1 MDHPDKHIRK
11 TVLKELALF
20 LGLLFLGLVL
30 LPVTIFLVGQQIFG
44 EYGGAGFSG
53 FFNALGSKLREGNW
67 VAWLL
72 TLAPYLAWQTIRL
85 TRFLWRAVGAPRSG
99 GTTARS

>member
-1 MDHPDKHIRK
+1 VQYTNNPIRK

-20 LGLLFLGLVL
+20 LALLFLGLVI
-30 LPVTIFLVGQQIFG
+30 LPITIFLVGQQIFG

-53 FFNALGSKLREGNW
+53 FFNSLASKLRDGNW

-72 TLAPYLAWQTIRL
+72 VLAPYLAWQSIRL
-85 TRFLWRAVGAPRSG
+85 TRFLWRAAGRPHTGS
-99 GTTARS
+99 TTARN